1 VRRSRSG
8 VLTMSVGVRGAE
20 GVGLRSVR
28 AVAAAL
34 ALTAAGPLVL
44 SGCGG
49 GADTTAPRPTAT
61 VTVAPRPVAL
71 TVGFFGSAPE
81 VAAYQEAVDN
91 YDAANQRVTLKLK
104 TWRSAALMM
113 RDLASG
119 TPAPDIFLA
128 ERGDV
133 DVLQRSKLTQPLDD
147 LLAARNVDLGDGYSR
162 EALEAFSADH
172 HLTCMPYAATPQ
184 VLFYNTDLVDFA
196 AMKADDQPV
205 PADLESGKWNLA
217 QFEAAAHW
225 AARPAQNISS
235 FVQPTDIA
243 GLAPYLYSGGGKV
256 VDDEGSPTSLALSD
270 DGNKAIWDTIVPA
283 LSDAETAATAR
294 QLRGHSALHWF
305 RRGRLAMLVGDRSMV
320 PTLREQAGLHWDVIG
335 LPAVGG
341 QATVGD
347 YTGLCMSAASK
358 EPQAAADLLAY
369 LISRP
374 AVSLV
379 AHAGY
384 IVPASAEVA
393 MSPDFLQP
401 YDRPAHAQVF
411 VNASRSMH
419 ILPIGSTYL
428 EEIDRQA
435 DGLIANLFRPGA
447 DVAALTQQIDAVSQ
461 PILAAQNAVLHP
473 SPTATP
479 TD

>member
-1 VRRSRSG
+1 MRSI
-8 VLTMSVGVRGAE
+8 
-20 GVGLRSVR
+20 R

-34 ALTAAGPLVL
+34 ALTAAVPLVL
-44 SGCGG
+44 AGCGG
-49 GADTTAPRPTAT
+49 AANTTAPRPTAT
-61 VTVAPRPVAL
+61 VTVTPQPVAL
-71 TVGFFGSAPE
+71 TVGFFGTARE
-81 VAAYQEAVDN
+81 IAAYQAAIDN
-91 YDAANQRVTLKLK
+91 YDAANQRVTLTLK
-104 TWRSAALMM
+104 TWRNAALMM
-113 RDLASG
+113 RDLAGG

-128 ERGDV
+128 ERGDL
-133 DVLQRSKLTQPLDD
+133 DVLQGSKLTQPLDD

-184 VLFYNTDLVDFA
+184 VLFYNTDLVDFD
-196 AMKADDQPV
+196 AMKAQGQPV
-205 PADLESGKWNLA
+205 PGDLTSGKWNLA
-217 QFEAAAHW
+217 QFDAAAHW
-225 AARPAQNISS
+225 AARPAQGIRA
-235 FVQPTDIA
+235 FVQPTDIT

-256 VDDEGSPTSLALSD
+256 VDDDGSPTSLALSD
-270 DGNKAIWDTIVPA
+270 DSNQGVWDKVLPV
-283 LSDAETAATAR
+283 LSDAETAVTGR
-294 QLRGHSALHWF
+294 QLRGHSALQWF

-320 PTLREQAGLHWDVIG
+320 PALRDQVGLHWDVIG
-335 LPAVGG
+335 LPAVGE

-347 YTGLCMSAASK
+347 YTGLCMSAQSK
-358 EPQAAADLLAY
+358 DPQAAADLLAY

-393 MSPDFLQP
+393 MSEDFLQP
-401 YDRPAHAQVF
+401 YQRPAHAQVF
-411 VNASRSMH
+411 VNASRAMH

-428 EEIDRQA
+428 EEIDRQT

-447 DVAALTQQIDAVSQ
+447 DTASLTQQIDAASQ
-461 PILAAQNAVLHP
+461 PVLAAQNGVLHP

-479 TD
+479 TN